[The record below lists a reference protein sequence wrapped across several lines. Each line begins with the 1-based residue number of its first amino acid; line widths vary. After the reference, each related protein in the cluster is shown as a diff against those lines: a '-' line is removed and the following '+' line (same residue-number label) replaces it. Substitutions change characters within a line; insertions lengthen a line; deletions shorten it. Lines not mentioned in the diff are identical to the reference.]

1 MATIIPLYTNTL
13 VQKKKHTYI
22 DGEQSLS
29 IDNNNC
35 AEIIIF
41 PGIRIERINAEDR
54 DKEENLDKL
63 SKFECQL

>member
-22 DGEQSLS
+22 DGEPSLS